1 MATLARGGMGEV
13 FLGILPGAEGISTPV
28 VVKRIRPEF
37 AGETT
42 FRTMF
47 RDEAKALV
55 HVRHPNVVHV
65 IEFGAERNELFLA
78 MEHIEGE
85 SASTLLRTLRKADES
100 LPLSMAVYIVAQA
113 AAGLHA
119 AHEQKD
125 PEGKHLQLIHRDV
138 SPQNILVTY
147 GGMAKLVDFGIAKST
162 EQDTLT
168 RTGELK
174 GKYGYMAPEQFQ
186 DRTLDRRVDVWA
198 LGTVLYELC
207 ASSRLFKRSSAHAA
221 MRAICDEP
229 IPPLRVRGADT
240 PAWLQKVI
248 DRSLAR
254 EPGERYASAREMRRD
269 LTLGLRELDPEGRV
283 EDELPALMLRLFGD
297 RKRQKQE
304 LIGAVQEG
312 VVTNVHA
319 AADYAPNPTPSGA
332 SLSRVDQALANEAPK
347 RKPLVALALLFAA
360 VVGAGGV
367 ALSVAQGPNSE
378 SRAEA
383 PAPSPA
389 SPEDR
394 SPPAE
399 PAPVVEVPTPPETV
413 QVRVQSEPEGAE
425 VFIED
430 ELQGATPLSLQL
442 PRDAATTLSLKLAGY
457 RDFQETIDVAERDL
471 ELRYQLRRA
480 RRIRRQTMRPAPVK
494 MRGFGRF
501 D

>member
-1 MATLARGGMGEV
+1 
-13 FLGILPGAEGISTPV
+13 
-28 VVKRIRPEF
+28 
-37 AGETT
+37 
-42 FRTMF
+42 
-47 RDEAKALV
+47 
-55 HVRHPNVVHV
+55 
-65 IEFGAERNELFLA
+65 
-78 MEHIEGE
+78 
-85 SASTLLRTLRKADES
+85 
-100 LPLSMAVYIVAQA
+100 
-113 AAGLHA
+113 
-119 AHEQKD
+119 
-125 PEGKHLQLIHRDV
+125 
-138 SPQNILVTY
+138 
-147 GGMAKLVDFGIAKST
+147 
-162 EQDTLT
+162 
-168 RTGELK
+168 
-174 GKYGYMAPEQFQ
+174 
-186 DRTLDRRVDVWA
+186 
-198 LGTVLYELC
+198 
-207 ASSRLFKRSSAHAA
+207 
-221 MRAICDEP
+221 
-229 IPPLRVRGADT
+229 
-240 PAWLQKVI
+240 
-248 DRSLAR
+248 
-254 EPGERYASAREMRRD
+254 
-269 LTLGLRELDPEGRV
+269 
-283 EDELPALMLRLFGD
+283 
-297 RKRQKQE
+297 
-304 LIGAVQEG
+304 
-312 VVTNVHA
+312 
-319 AADYAPNPTPSGA
+319 
-332 SLSRVDQALANEAPK
+332 
-347 RKPLVALALLFAA
+347 AA